1 MNEADRIYLAAAAG
15 RIQKLLAARGAAPLC
30 PQGLT
35 PELQAFGENFDR
47 LLEAMEALRCF
58 VIALGNG
65 NLNHEA
71 PPKVHLLSSLKQL
84 QANLRHLTWQTHEIA
99 AGNLDQEVDFLG
111 EFSVAFNQ
119 MIQGLREKRL
129 AEEKVRHLSL
139 HDALTGLYN
148 RTFFNEEMERL
159 RASQH
164 LYPIGFVIADLDDL
178 KPMND
183 THGHQVG
190 DLLIQR
196 AARLLEHSVR
206 AEDVVAR
213 IGGDEFAIILYGTDQ
228 ATAHIVTSRIRESLS
243 SYNRRNQ
250 NIPIHLSLGIGIA
263 SQTSF
268 LQDALRKADQAMY
281 ENKLRRKGRT
291 RDKPT
296 DPTPT
301 P

>member
-1 MNEADRIYLAAAAG
+1 VNEADCSYLAAAVD
-15 RIQKLLAARGAAPLC
+15 RIQKLLAARGAVPLC
-30 PQGLT
+30 PQGLS
-35 PELQAFGENFDR
+35 PELQAFAESFDR
-47 LLEAMEALRCF
+47 LLEAMDALRSF

-71 PPKVHLLSSLKQL
+71 PPKIYLLSSLKQL

-129 AEEKVRHLSL
+129 AEEKIRHLSL

-159 RASQH
+159 HASQH

-178 KPMND
+178 KPTND
-183 THGHQVG
+183 NHGHQVG

-196 AARLLEHSVR
+196 VSRLLEHSVR

-228 ATAHIVTSRIRESLS
+228 ATANIVTARIRDALS

-263 SQTSF
+263 SQPAS
-268 LQDALRKADQAMY
+268 LQDAFRQADQAMY
-281 ENKLRRKGRT
+281 ENKITRKGRMV
-291 RDKPT
+291 R
-296 DPTPT
+296 
-301 P
+301 